1 MHYITYIVLMLASI
15 SSYAA
20 KQDIF
25 QGSWYSEGVVYSFIN
40 DSLYVDEIGNEGD
53 IYTYKYKD
61 GIITA
66 ISSLGD
72 EFSFKIDKIS
82 SDKIK
87 IKFDGERPFVLDKV
101 FNYDLDKMESPGYST
116 RMFDTYKVYYNKQT
130 LYKQADSYYGVSNN
144 TDFKIKYDFIE
155 LNYKQY
161 QEFLKHFKNKI
172 YNIKDV

>member
-1 MHYITYIVLMLASI
+1 MSIKLKKKYDYIKTQVGQIIPI
-15 SSYAA
+15 SS
-20 KQDIF
+20 II
-25 QGSWYSEGVVYSFIN
+25 SIE
-40 DSLYVDEIGNEGD
+40 
-53 IYTYKYKD
+53 KD
-61 GIITA
+61 NT
-66 ISSLGD
+66 
-72 EFSFKIDKIS
+72 
-82 SDKIK
+82 
-87 IKFDGERPFVLDKV
+87 
-101 FNYDLDKMESPGYST
+101 PGYST

>member
-1 MHYITYIVLMLASI
+1 MHYITYILLMLASI

-82 SDKIK
+82 SDKIQ
-87 IKFDGERPFVLDKV
+87 IKFDGEIPFVLDKV
-101 FNYDLDKMESPGYST
+101 FNYDLDKME
-116 RMFDTYKVYYNKQT
+116 
-130 LYKQADSYYGVSNN
+130 
-144 TDFKIKYDFIE
+144 
-155 LNYKQY
+155 
-161 QEFLKHFKNKI
+161 FKN
-172 YNIKDV
+172 IKSYQDYIERIKEHNSKYESNKEVYDRFIKELENVEF

>member
-20 KQDIF
+20 KQNIF

-87 IKFDGERPFVLDKV
+87 IQFDGEIPFVLDKV
-101 FNYDLDKMESPGYST
+101 FNYDLDKME
-116 RMFDTYKVYYNKQT
+116 
-130 LYKQADSYYGVSNN
+130 
-144 TDFKIKYDFIE
+144 
-155 LNYKQY
+155 
-161 QEFLKHFKNKI
+161 FKNTENV
-172 YNIKDV
+172 Y

>member
-20 KQDIF
+20 KQNIF

-72 EFSFKIDKIS
+72 EFSFKIDKIF

-101 FNYDLDKMESPGYST
+101 FNYDLDKME
-116 RMFDTYKVYYNKQT
+116 
-130 LYKQADSYYGVSNN
+130 
-144 TDFKIKYDFIE
+144 
-155 LNYKQY
+155 
-161 QEFLKHFKNKI
+161 FKN
-172 YNIKDV
+172 IKSCQDYIERIKEHNSKYKSNKEFYDRFIKELENVEF